1 VISITGFDAVYTKVS
16 TTLGTLIKDAN
27 ERASVVASLKESF
40 NEKVLKDQFN
50 KNLSIIP
57 KKVKVG
63 EKWTTSEN
71 ADPNGSIKVTSNYVL
86 KSLGN
91 GTAEIA
97 VTGGIPKKTEK
108 KAQGPI
114 TTA

>member
-1 VISITGFDAVYTKVS
+1 MISITGFDAVYAKVS

-57 KKVKVG
+57 KKGVKVG
-63 EKWTTSEN
+63 E
-71 ADPNGSIKVTSNYVL
+71 NGPLL
-86 KSLGN
+86 KMQ
-91 GTAEIA
+91 IQ
-97 VTGGIPKKTEK
+97 TE
-108 KAQGPI
+108 ASR
-114 TTA
+114 